1 MNKKYFCFFQMLF
14 ILTTFIFVIFGCKSS
29 TDNSSSIAP
38 KPIYDFSPVEN
49 FLAQNTTISA
59 FAGNAC
65 ILVLKDNEIIY
76 EKSIGNLNRNS
87 IIAVASASKLIS
99 AIAILTLVN
108 TGQVNLDNRIG
119 DYLPE
124 FNNNN
129 KGNPTIRQCFG
140 MSSGFEEC
148 SNITGDCVTNDP
160 TLTLAQ
166 AVSQIAQNSALTPSN
181 TGTSLN
187 YGSIGM
193 HIVGR
198 IAEVRTGKSWENFF
212 KDNIA
217 TPCQMPNTNYGNV
230 TNPLIAG
237 GVRTSPI
244 ELMNLLQM
252 LLNNGKFNGKQ
263 ILFASLINELFKRPN
278 TPTNIIYSPYPNN
291 PPYLPYN
298 PNVVYYGFG
307 NWQEA
312 INSDG
317 IVEQISSPGA
327 YGTYP
332 YIDRKR
338 NMAVVMFNFQFNGF
352 GKAFGTELQISKLI
366 RDVVDNPK

>member
-1 MNKKYFCFFQMLF
+1 MNKLYFSALYQILFFL
-14 ILTTFIFVIFGCKSS
+14 IIFSCKPSEN
-29 TDNSSSIAP
+29 NSLPIIP

-49 FLAQNTTISA
+49 FLAQNSTISA

-76 EKSIGNLNRNS
+76 EKSMGNLNRNS
-87 IIAVASASKLIS
+87 VGAVASVSKLIS
-99 AIAILTLVN
+99 ATAILTLVN
-108 TGQVNLDNRIG
+108 TGQLNLDRRIG

-129 KGNPTIRQCFG
+129 KGNPTIRQCFS

-148 SNITGDCVTNDP
+148 SNVTGDCVTNDQ
-160 TLTLAQ
+160 TLTLTQ
-166 AVSQIAQNSALTPSN
+166 AVSQIAQNSTLTSSN
-181 TGTSLN
+181 IGNSLN
-187 YGSIGM
+187 YGSVGM

-198 IAEVRTGKSWENFF
+198 IVEVVTGKSWENFF

-230 TNPLIAG
+230 PNPLIAG
-237 GVRTSPI
+237 GVRSSPI
-244 ELMNLLQM
+244 EVLNLLQM
-252 LLNNGKFNGKQ
+252 LLNNGKLNDKQ
-263 ILFASLINELFKRPN
+263 ILFTALVDELFKRPT

-298 PNVVYYGFG
+298 PNAVYYGFG

-312 INSDG
+312 ING
-317 IVEQISSPGA
+317 NNIVEQIGSPGA

-338 NMAVVMFNFQFNGF
+338 NMAVVIFNFQFNGF
-352 GKAFGTELQISKLI
+352 GKAFLTELQMSKLI